1 MALNTD
7 PAKLRR
13 DRRALPLYFTLIGGD
28 FMIKSEE
35 SIYSQSPD
43 HYDSM
48 LSIDYVQRFYSP
60 VKELIWLKSLL
71 LTNEKNLGERLH
83 V

>member
-13 DRRALPLYFTLIGGD
+13 DRRALPLYFTAKGV

-35 SIYSQSPD
+35 SSYSQSPD
-43 HYDSM
+43 HYDLT

-60 VKELIWLKSLL
+60 VKEWIWLKSLL